1 MTANVKR
8 EMQTRRSALSVM
20 RIDQICVVQPRAS
33 TPAVALTKPTPYGRQ

>member
-20 RIDQICVVQPRAS
+20 RIDQICVVRPSAS
-33 TPAVALTKPTPYGRQ
+33 ALAVA